1 MYVCTLRRILDLLFF
16 YKPALKL
23 VEYMQLAAES
33 KSSVMLKASTFY
45 TLCNCSSIFINANV
59 RAEGVGN
66 GNVVF
71 TYTDTQFSRNLTSA
85 GQDFSIQMN
94 TYLSLEVKG
103 KTLPF
108 SISAP

>member
-1 MYVCTLRRILDLLFF
+1 
-16 YKPALKL
+16 
-23 VEYMQLAAES
+23 
-33 KSSVMLKASTFY
+33 MLKASTFY

-71 TYTDTQFSRNLTSA
+71 TYTDTKFSRIWKKSKNEIEDLTSA
-85 GQDFSIQMN
+85 GQYFSIQMN

-108 SISAP
+108 STIIKETIH

>member
-1 MYVCTLRRILDLLFF
+1 
-16 YKPALKL
+16 
-23 VEYMQLAAES
+23 MQLAAES

-71 TYTDTQFSRNLTSA
+71 TYTDTQFSR
-85 GQDFSIQMN
+85 I
-94 TYLSLEVKG
+94 
-103 KTLPF
+103 
-108 SISAP
+108 